1 MKIRLLDGDVSSFGG
16 DAAAI
21 LVYEEDLDKIGAAV
35 GKDLAPAVAARMKK
49 TDFKVKKDSFLTV
62 PVYEKRLSV
71 VYLAGLGSRKDAEPD
86 AVRRAAAG
94 AIKQAMQDRCRSLA
108 IAGISG
114 LDDKEAACAV
124 EGAVLGSYR
133 FLKYKTDS
141 QRQELPPEVEELF
154 LAGRDETVL
163 EKGRIAAEAQ
173 NYARDL
179 ANEPGNVINPA
190 ILAEK
195 ARELAADCGLECTV
209 FDGEKL
215 RDMGMNGL
223 LAVGGASRTPPRLIH
238 LVYRPEKGAE
248 KRIAF
253 VGKGITFD
261 SGGLNIKPGEYMRT
275 MKGDKTGACN
285 VLAVM
290 KAVSRLKPSA
300 EVHGFIGAAE
310 NMPGGRAYRPDDVIV
325 MKNGKTVEIDNTDAE
340 GRVTL
345 ADVLAYACEQ
355 KPEALV
361 DMATLTGACVIA
373 LGEYTAG
380 LFSPDDSVAQ
390 GFLEASARTGE
401 RMWRLP
407 LDDERLKKKIK
418 SDIADVVNTG
428 GRTGGAITAAMFL
441 QEFVGEKIPWVHID
455 IAGTDNSKEDYG
467 YYRKGATGFGV
478 RTCLAW
484 LERTLES

>member
-1 MKIRLLDGDVSSFGG
+1 MKIRLFDGDVSGFGG

-21 LVYEEDLDKIGAAV
+21 LVYEEDLDKIGAVV
-35 GKDLAPAVAARMKK
+35 GKDLAAAVSSRMEK
-49 TDFKVKKDSFLTV
+49 TEFKAKKDSLLAV
-62 PVYEKRLSV
+62 PVYGKGLSV
-71 VYLAGLGSRKDAEPD
+71 VYLAGLGSRENAEPD
-86 AVRRAAAG
+86 ALRRAAAG
-94 AIKQAMQDRCRSLA
+94 AMKQAVQDRCRRLA
-108 IAGISG
+108 IAGVSG
-114 LDDKEAACAV
+114 FDYKEAACAV
-124 EGAVLGSYR
+124 EGALLGGYR

-141 QRQELPPEVEELF
+141 QKQELPPEVEELF
-154 LAGRDETVL
+154 VAGPDERPL
-163 EKGRIAAEAQ
+163 EKGRIAGEAQ

-179 ANEPGNVINPA
+179 ANEPGNVINPVV
-190 ILAEK
+190 LAEK
-195 ARELAADCGLECTV
+195 ARELAAECGLECTV
-209 FDGEKL
+209 FDEDNL
-215 RDMGMNGL
+215 REMGMNGL
-223 LAVGGASRTPPRLIH
+223 LAVGGASPTPPRLIH

-261 SGGLNIKPGEYMRT
+261 SGGLNIKPGEHMRT

-290 KAVSRLKPSA
+290 KAVSRLKPSV

-325 MKNGKTVEIDNTDAE
+325 MRNGKTVEIDNTDAE

-345 ADVLAYACEQ
+345 ADVLAFACEQ
-355 KPEALV
+355 KPAALV
-361 DMATLTGACVIA
+361 DMATLTGACVVA

-380 LFSPDDSVAQ
+380 LFSPDDSLAQ

-407 LDDERLKKKIK
+407 LDDERLRKKIK

-441 QEFVGEKIPWVHID
+441 QEFVGEDIPWVHID
-455 IAGTDNSKEDYG
+455 IAGTDNSTEDYG
-467 YYRKGATGFGV
+467 YYRKGETGFGV
-478 RTCLAW
+478 RTCLDW
-484 LERTLES
+484 LEKVIGS

>member
-1 MKIRLLDGDVSSFGG
+1 MKIRLFDGDVSGFGG
-16 DAAAI
+16 DAVAI

-35 GKDLAPAVAARMKK
+35 GKDLAPAVSTRMEK
-49 TDFKVKKDSFLTV
+49 TGFKAKKDSLLAV
-62 PVYEKRLSV
+62 PVYGKGLSV
-71 VYLAGLGSRKDAEPD
+71 VYLAGLGSRENAEPD
-86 AVRRAAAG
+86 ALRRAAAG
-94 AIKQAMQDRCRSLA
+94 AMKQAVQDRCRRLA
-108 IAGISG
+108 IAGVSG
-114 LDDKEAACAV
+114 FDYKEAACAV
-124 EGAVLGSYR
+124 EGALLGGYR

-141 QRQELPPEVEELF
+141 QKQELPPEVEELF
-154 LAGRDETVL
+154 VAGPDERPL
-163 EKGRIAAEAQ
+163 EKGRIAGEAQ

-179 ANEPGNVINPA
+179 ANEPGNVINPVV
-190 ILAEK
+190 LAEK
-195 ARELAADCGLECTV
+195 ARELAAECGLECTV
-209 FDGEKL
+209 FDEDNL
-215 RDMGMNGL
+215 REMGMNGL
-223 LAVGGASRTPPRLIH
+223 LAVGGASPTPPRLIH

-261 SGGLNIKPGEYMRT
+261 SGGLNIKPGEHMRT

-290 KAVSRLKPSA
+290 KAVSRLKPSV

-325 MKNGKTVEIDNTDAE
+325 MRNGKTVEIDNTDAE

-345 ADVLAYACEQ
+345 ADVLAFACEQ
-355 KPEALV
+355 KPAALV
-361 DMATLTGACVIA
+361 DMATLTGACVVA

-380 LFSPDDSVAQ
+380 LFSPDDSLAQ

-407 LDDERLKKKIK
+407 LDDERLRKKIK

-441 QEFVGEKIPWVHID
+441 QEFVGEDIPWVHID
-455 IAGTDNSKEDYG
+455 IAGTDNSTEDYG
-467 YYRKGATGFGV
+467 YYRKGETGFGV
-478 RTCLAW
+478 RTCLDW
-484 LERTLES
+484 LEKVIGS